1 MKSLYNKASTIVGIV
16 LLSVAVLA
24 TAATNSS
31 TNQSTDQCVIGQ
43 PQNC

>member
-1 MKSLYNKASTIVGIV
+1 MKSLYNKASTIVGII
-16 LLSVAVLA
+16 LLSVSILA

-31 TNQSTDQCVIGQ
+31 SNQKTDQCVIGQ